1 MQALVGP
8 AEASLYNVPLA
19 SSVPARGWQRMWGWS
34 RCEASAEAAHQV
46 ICRDIRGEAM
56 CEVPYYPLGHYLQ
69 PSAYRSNLTGL
80 LEGFATFWSV
90 RRG

>member
-8 AEASLYNVPLA
+8 AEASLYNVSLGIFGPDTPMASDVGLEPL
-19 SSVPARGWQRMWGWS
+19 RGLRRG
-34 RCEASAEAAHQV
+34 SAAGHLP
-46 ICRDIRGEAM
+46 RHPGRGDVRGA
-56 CEVPYYPLGHYLQ
+56 YYPLGHYLQ
-69 PSAYRSNLTGL
+69 PTAYRSNLTGL

>member
-1 MQALVGP
+1 
-8 AEASLYNVPLA
+8 
-19 SSVPARGWQRMWGWS
+19 
-34 RCEASAEAAHQV
+34 
-46 ICRDIRGEAM
+46 M

-69 PSAYRSNLTGL
+69 RTAYRSNLTGL